1 MSKIYAQQK
10 KPHKTVGTDSVRQP
24 APAFSNQAML
34 DLLKAPEN
42 VRAKPL
48 SQEMQEKMSQHFGV
62 SLSGIKV
69 FENENLNQLGET
81 AFAHGNE
88 IHVAKGQ
95 YAPGT
100 AHGQEVL
107 MHEATHVVQQ
117 GMGLA
122 HDTGN
127 ESAALEAQ
135 AQSVQAGGS
144 MGNISGFSMP
154 TATAAAPVQGFGRTL
169 LKKIKSGWQ
178 SFKNLF
184 KKSNKSEPAAAPQ
197 EKEAPAPAPAPTQS
211 GGFDF
216 MNIQQRGMS
225 MRQAEAASGIK
236 TIQKFGGKADRTDSE
251 TDMLGTAM
259 DAQYELWN
267 KTLTPDERE
276 STTLYTTPYYKEM
289 NDQLRYEGSD
299 PEVQQHI
306 NNVSSAVKKSILPSN
321 MVLYRGA
328 GSNVLGHLLGFDGSG
343 MNSAQMRRHLL
354 QNKDSLTKKV
364 IRDQGFTS
372 TSINKGIAS
381 GFAKDNAGHL
391 IQINAP
397 KGSHG
402 AYLAPLSDNKREQE
416 VLLDKGQQFKIT
428 DIVDDE
434 ETGLLKII
442 MSMTTEDEGQLR

>member
-1 MSKIYAQQK
+1 MSKVYAQQK
-10 KPHKTVGTDSVRQP
+10 KPHETAGVDSAHQA

-48 SQEMQEKMSQHFGV
+48 SQEMHEKLSQHFGV
-62 SLSGIKV
+62 SMSGLKV

-107 MHEATHVVQQ
+107 MHEAAHVVQQ
-117 GMGLA
+117 GMGMTHGA
-122 HDTGN
+122 GP

-154 TATAAAPVQGFGRTL
+154 TATAAAPVQAFGRRL
-169 LKKIKSGWQ
+169 VRKIKSGWQ

-184 KKSNKSEPAAAPQ
+184 KRSNKSEPAATPQ
-197 EKEAPAPAPAPTQS
+197 AKEPPAPASAQS

-216 MNIQQRGMS
+216 MSIQQRGMS
-225 MRQAEAASGIK
+225 MNQAQNTKKYNI
-236 TIQKFGGKADRTDSE
+236 IQKFGDKADRTDFE
-251 TDMLGTAM
+251 TSMLGTAM
-259 DAQYELWN
+259 REQWELWD

-276 STTLYTTPYYKEM
+276 STKLYTTQYYKEM
-289 NDQLRYEGSD
+289 NNQLRHEESD

-306 NNVSSAVKKSILPSN
+306 DNVSSAVKKSILPSN

-328 GSNVLGHLLGFDGSG
+328 GSHVIGNLLKFDGSK
-343 MNSAQMRRHLL
+343 MSSEQLRKHLM
-354 QNKDSLTKKV
+354 QNKGSLINQI

-372 TSINKGIAS
+372 TSIDKGVAS
-381 GFAKDNAGHL
+381 RFAKNNDGHL

-397 KGSHG
+397 RKVTVHIWIPS
-402 AYLAPLSDNKREQE
+402 LT
-416 VLLDKGQQFKIT
+416 V
-428 DIVDDE
+428 
-434 ETGLLKII
+434 
-442 MSMTTEDEGQLR
+442 